1 MGNSIEDMGRER
13 KLSNGDAHAQLTH
26 MLNEHGKKEELREA
40 LMTHLNESGWRDQLA
55 VIEKVHEKGQDNVVI
70 EDLVQDVAPK
80 AASLVPDTARKE
92 LEKKVKKF
100 LKEKQNGY

>member
-1 MGNSIEDMGRER
+1 M
-13 KLSNGDAHAQLTH
+13 
-26 MLNEHGKKEELREA
+26 
-40 LMTHLNESGWRDQLA
+40 
-55 VIEKVHEKGQDNVVI
+55 IEKVHEKGQDNVVI

-80 AASLVPDTARKE
+80 AASLVNNYNKNVQMICRHILLNLTLQVPDTARKE

>member
-1 MGNSIEDMGRER
+1 M
-13 KLSNGDAHAQLTH
+13 K
-26 MLNEHGKKEELREA
+26 
-40 LMTHLNESGWRDQLA
+40 LA

-80 AASLVPDTARKE
+80 AASLVSVINHNVQMMCSYIFLDFTLQVPDTARKE

>member
-1 MGNSIEDMGRER
+1 MN
-13 KLSNGDAHAQLTH
+13 LT
-26 MLNEHGKKEELREA
+26 LKVK
-40 LMTHLNESGWRDQLA
+40 LA

-80 AASLVPDTARKE
+80 AASLVSAIIHNVQIGSYIFSDFTLQVPDTARKE

>member
-1 MGNSIEDMGRER
+1 M
-13 KLSNGDAHAQLTH
+13 
-26 MLNEHGKKEELREA
+26 
-40 LMTHLNESGWRDQLA
+40 
-55 VIEKVHEKGQDNVVI
+55 IEKVHEKGQDNVVI

-80 AASLVPDTARKE
+80 AASLVSVINHNVQMICSYISLDFILQVPDTARKE

>member
-1 MGNSIEDMGRER
+1 M
-13 KLSNGDAHAQLTH
+13 
-26 MLNEHGKKEELREA
+26 
-40 LMTHLNESGWRDQLA
+40 
-55 VIEKVHEKGQDNVVI
+55 IEKVHEKGQDNVVI

-80 AASLVPDTARKE
+80 AASLVSTIIDVQIICSYIFLDFTCQVPDTARKE